1 MKKNVYFFLTLV
13 LISVL
18 VSGCMKRESPEIT
31 IKNFCNAILKHDK
44 ESLSKFGTNAD
55 ADGFRNK
62 MINGL
67 AQSFQST
74 VGNGITNDQSRRI
87 AEAVVDSL
95 RKSNVSTKLI
105 SEDKDSAVVEVT
117 VSCLD
122 IGGAIDRTVNE
133 VDRTMSPFAGNAEI
147 IEAFTQTLV
156 REVGNLQSSGSRSF
170 TVNCIW
176 DRDKKVWKPEDE
188 SSFNTQLGTSIMGQ

>member
-1 MKKNVYFFLTLV
+1 MKKKIYFLLTLV
-13 LISVL
+13 LICIL
-18 VSGCMKRESPEIT
+18 ATGCMKRESPEIT

-44 ESLSKFGTNAD
+44 DSVSKFADNAD
-55 ADGFRNK
+55 ADGLRNK
-62 MINGL
+62 MITGL
-67 AQSFQST
+67 AQSFQAT
-74 VGNGITNDQSRRI
+74 VGNGVTNDQARRI

-170 TVNCIW
+170 TADCIW
-176 DRDKKVWKPEDE
+176 DRDKKVWKPENE
-188 SSFNTQLGTSIMGQ
+188 SSFNAQLGNAIVGL